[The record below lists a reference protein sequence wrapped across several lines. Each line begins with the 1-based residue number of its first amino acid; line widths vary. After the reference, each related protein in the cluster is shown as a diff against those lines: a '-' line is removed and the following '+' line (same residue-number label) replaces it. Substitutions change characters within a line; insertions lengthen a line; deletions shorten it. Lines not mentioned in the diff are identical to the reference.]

1 MLPVES
7 GVPQGSI
14 LGPLLYTLFT
24 NELPEVINDDQGPE
38 TVRNYRLNGD
48 DESSICCYADD
59 TTLSC
64 SSKSTEELTRKLTNK
79 YETVAT
85 FMRDNNLKLNDDKL
99 HLIVLDTGL
108 SKIRYEN
115 SRNVNIQASTI
126 SVKPSTTQKLLGCWL
141 HESLKWSEHLLNNS
155 DNLLKNLNYRLS
167 ALRKICRLADF

>member
-1 MLPVES
+1 MFVRHECSHDLLLKKLPFYGLDKATISWIESYLHDRVQCVAIEGTLSKMLPVES

-99 HLIVLDTGL
+99 HLIVLDIGL
-108 SKIRYEN
+108 SKTRYEN
-115 SRNVNIQASTI
+115 SRNVRYPNIFYFS
-126 SVKPSTTQKLLGCWL
+126 
-141 HESLKWSEHLLNNS
+141 
-155 DNLLKNLNYRLS
+155 
-167 ALRKICRLADF
+167 